1 MIALVFRR
9 LFVLV
14 PLALMV
20 LPPGIGRGGDA
31 PTVDVVVVEGVLEGR
46 AVDFVR
52 DSIEGSAASL
62 VVIQLDVRAVV
73 SSDASDLVALLDDPP
88 VPVAVWVGPAP
99 AVAHGTAAAIV
110 SAAPIRG
117 AAPGVHIGWALPLV
131 AGGSSD
137 GGRELLD
144 LAPDLPAEAHFG
156 RILVGSE
163 PIPGLVDVVQPSIG
177 QFIVALDGITVS
189 VRGEEVTLVT
199 ARREVVDGAEVV
211 SPVSATFIEPGLVD
225 RTLRL
230 AVSPEAAFFFLV
242 MGLALMAFEFY
253 AAGPG
258 LAAGVAAICLL
269 LAGYG
274 IALLPVDW
282 LSVAAV
288 LAGIGLY
295 VVEFQRNDLGWKS
308 LLGTALLTAGGLRF
322 VDGAPQL
329 RTTWWVVVLVVLGAA
344 LFFGFALT
352 TMVRARFSTQTIG
365 REHLVGRLGTAA
377 GQIAPEG
384 IVIVDGAE
392 WRARSTRA
400 SGIAAGDEV
409 RVASVQG
416 VILEV
421 EPAAASSLQPPAQTA
436 SSLRPPASSKN
447 GEDTGDR

>member
-1 MIALVFRR
+1 MLT
-9 LFVLV
+9 
-14 PLALMV
+14 
-20 LPPGIGRGGDA
+20 PGVGLGGSA
-31 PTVDVVVVEGVLEGR
+31 PSVDVVVVEGILEGR

-52 DSIEGSAASL
+52 DSIEDSTASL
-62 VVIQLDVRAVV
+62 VVIQLDVHAVL
-73 SSDASDLVALLDDPP
+73 SSEASDLVALLDDPP

-117 AAPGVHIGWALPLV
+117 AAPGVRIGWALPLV

-137 GGRELLD
+137 GDAGRALLT
-144 LAPDLPAEAHFG
+144 LAPDLPAEAHSG
-156 RILVGSE
+156 RVLVGSE
-163 PIPGLVDVVQPSIG
+163 PITGLVDVVQPSIG
-177 QFIVALDGITVS
+177 QFIVALDGTTVS

-258 LAAGVAAICLL
+258 LAAAVAAICLL

-288 LAGIGLY
+288 LAGVGLY

-308 LLGTALLTAGGLRF
+308 LLGTALLIAGGLRL

-352 TMVRARFSTQTIG
+352 TVVRARFSTQTIG
-365 REHLVGRLGTAA
+365 REHLVGRVGTAA
-377 GQIAPEG
+377 GRIAPEG

-392 WRARSTRA
+392 WRARSARA

-409 RVASVQG
+409 KVAG
-416 VILEV
+416 VSGVVLEV
-421 EPAAASSLQPPAQTA
+421 EPA
-436 SSLRPPASSKN
+436 
-447 GEDTGDR
+447 E

>member
-1 MIALVFRR
+1 MFRR
-9 LFVLV
+9 LLLLV

-20 LPPGIGRGGDA
+20 LPPGIGRGEDA

-46 AVDFVR
+46 AVEFVR

-62 VVIQLDVRAVV
+62 VVIQLDIHAVL
-73 SSDASDLVALLDDPP
+73 SSEASDLVALLDDPP

-131 AGGSSD
+131 AGGSAD
-137 GGRELLD
+137 GEAGRALVT
-144 LAPDLPAEAHFG
+144 LAPDLPAEARSG

-163 PIPGLVDVVQPSIG
+163 PIPGLIDVVQPSIG
-177 QFIVALDGITVS
+177 QFIVALDGTTVS

-322 VDGAPQL
+322 VDAAPQL

-352 TMVRARFSTQTIG
+352 TVVRARFSTQTIG
-365 REHLVGRLGTAA
+365 REHLVGRVGTAA
-377 GQIAPEG
+377 GRIAPEG

-392 WRARSTRA
+392 WRARSARA
-400 SGIAAGDEV
+400 SGIAAGD
-409 RVASVQG
+409 RVKVAG
-416 VILEV
+416 VSGVVLEV
-421 EPAAASSLQPPAQTA
+421 EPA
-436 SSLRPPASSKN
+436 
-447 GEDTGDR
+447 E

>member
-1 MIALVFRR
+1 MIALVIRR
-9 LFVLV
+9 LLLLV
-14 PLALMV
+14 PLALLV
-20 LPPGIGRGGDA
+20 LPPGISRGGDS

-52 DSIEGSAASL
+52 SSIEGSTASL
-62 VVIQLDVRAVV
+62 VVIQLDVHAVL
-73 SSDASDLVALLDDPP
+73 SSDASDLVALLADPP
-88 VPVAVWVGPAP
+88 VPVVVWVGPAP

-117 AAPGVHIGWALPLV
+117 AAPGVRIGWALPLV
-131 AGGSSD
+131 AGGASD
-137 GGRELLD
+137 EESAGVLLA
-144 LAPDLPAEAHFG
+144 LAPDLPAEAHAG
-156 RILVGSE
+156 RVLVGSA

-177 QFIVALDGITVS
+177 QFIVALDGMTVT

-211 SPVSATFIEPGLVD
+211 SPVPATFIEPGLID

-242 MGLALMAFEFY
+242 MGLALVAFEFY

-258 LAAGVAAICLL
+258 LAAAVAAVCLL
-269 LAGYG
+269 LSGYG

-282 LSVAAV
+282 ISVGAV
-288 LAGIGLY
+288 LAGIALY

-308 LLGTALLTAGGLRF
+308 ILGTVLLTIGGLRF
-322 VDGAPQL
+322 VDGAPQMSS
-329 RTTWWVVVLVVLGAA
+329 TWWVVALVVLGAV

-352 TMVRARFSTQTIG
+352 TVVRARFSTQTIG
-365 REHLVGRLGTAA
+365 REHLVGRVGKAA
-377 GQIAPEG
+377 GPIAPEG

-392 WRARSTRA
+392 WRARSARA

-416 VILEV
+416 VVLEV
-421 EPAAASSLQPPAQTA
+421 EPT
-436 SSLRPPASSKN
+436 
-447 GEDTGDR
+447 E

>member
-9 LFVLV
+9 LLILV

-52 DSIEGSAASL
+52 HSIEGSSASL
-62 VVIQLDVRAVV
+62 VVIQLDVHAVL
-73 SSDASDLVALLDDPP
+73 SSGASALGSLLDDPP
-88 VPVAVWVGPAP
+88 LPVAIWVGPAP
-99 AVAHGTAAAIV
+99 AVAHGMAAAIV

-117 AAPGVHIGWALPLV
+117 AAPGVQIGWAMPLV

-137 GGRELLD
+137 RVAGRMLLG

-156 RILVGSE
+156 RVLVGSE

-177 QFIVALDGITVS
+177 QFIVALDGTTVS

-199 ARREVVDGAEVV
+199 ARREVEDGVEVV
-211 SPVSATFIEPGLVD
+211 SPVPATFIEPGLVD

-242 MGLALMAFEFY
+242 MGLALMTFEFY

-282 LSVAAV
+282 LSVAVV
-288 LAGIGLY
+288 LAGVGLY
-295 VVEFQRNDLGWKS
+295 VVDFQRNDLGWKS
-308 LLGTALLTAGGLRF
+308 LVGTALLTAGGLRF

-352 TMVRARFSTQTIG
+352 TVVRARFSTQTIG
-365 REHLVGRLGTAA
+365 REHLVGRVGTAA
-377 GQIAPEG
+377 GRIAPEG

-409 RVASVQG
+409 RVASVAG

-421 EPAAASSLQPPAQTA
+421 EPVPAASLQPPA
-436 SSLRPPASSKN
+436 SSKK
-447 GEDTGDR
+447 GDEVTED